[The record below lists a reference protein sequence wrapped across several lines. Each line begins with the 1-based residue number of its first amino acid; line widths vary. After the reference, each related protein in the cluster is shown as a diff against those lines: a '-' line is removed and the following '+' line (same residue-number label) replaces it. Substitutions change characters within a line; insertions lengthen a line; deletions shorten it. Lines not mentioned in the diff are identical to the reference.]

1 MAQSKNEFYLRR
13 IHSLLGIIPIG
24 AFLVVHLLV
33 NHQATQGAEAFN
45 KASNFMVII
54 TISNYCRIFIY
65 IHSVVIS
72 RFVWYT
78 HCIYSKRKCWTL
90 LNFRNWMFFFQ
101 RVSGILTF
109 IFIGIH
115 LWQTRLQKAFYG
127 KEVNYDLMHETLQHP
142 GWAIFYIICIIAV
155 VFHFANGLWSFLVT
169 WGGLQSPKSQRVF
182 TWVSLIVFLVI
193 SYIGVTAII
202 AFM

>member
-1 MAQSKNEFYLRR
+1 MANTFTKSILRQR
-13 IHSLLGIIPIG
+13 SELR
-24 AFLVVHLLV
+24 
-33 NHQATQGAEAFN
+33 FN
-45 KASNFMVII
+45 A
-54 TISNYCRIFIY
+54 
-65 IHSVVIS
+65 
-72 RFVWYT
+72 
-78 HCIYSKRKCWTL
+78 
-90 LNFRNWMFFFQ
+90 RN
-101 RVSGILTF
+101 I
-109 IFIGIH
+109 
-115 LWQTRLQKAFYG
+115 
-127 KEVNYDLMHETLQHP
+127 QHP

>member
-1 MAQSKNEFYLRR
+1 MAN
-13 IHSLLGIIPIG
+13 
-24 AFLVVHLLV
+24 
-33 NHQATQGAEAFN
+33 
-45 KASNFMVII
+45 
-54 TISNYCRIFIY
+54 
-65 IHSVVIS
+65 
-72 RFVWYT
+72 
-78 HCIYSKRKCWTL
+78 
-90 LNFRNWMFFFQ
+90 
-101 RVSGILTF
+101 TF
-109 IFIGIH
+109 
-115 LWQTRLQKAFYG
+115 TKAFYG
-127 KEVNYDLMHETLQHP
+127 KEVNYDLMHETLQHL

>member
-1 MAQSKNEFYLRR
+1 MANTFTKSILRQR
-13 IHSLLGIIPIG
+13 SELR
-24 AFLVVHLLV
+24 FM
-33 NHQATQGAEAFN
+33 HQ
-45 KASNFMVII
+45 
-54 TISNYCRIFIY
+54 
-65 IHSVVIS
+65 
-72 RFVWYT
+72 
-78 HCIYSKRKCWTL
+78 
-90 LNFRNWMFFFQ
+90 
-101 RVSGILTF
+101 
-109 IFIGIH
+109 
-115 LWQTRLQKAFYG
+115 
-127 KEVNYDLMHETLQHP
+127 TLQHP

>member
-1 MAQSKNEFYLRR
+1 ME
-13 IHSLLGIIPIG
+13 SLP
-24 AFLVVHLLV
+24 
-33 NHQATQGAEAFN
+33 
-45 KASNFMVII
+45 
-54 TISNYCRIFIY
+54 ISNYCRIFIY

-90 LNFRNWMFFFQ
+90 LDFRNWMFFFQ

-169 WGGLQSPKSQRVF
+169 WGGLQSPKSQTSIYMGFINRILSYFVY
-182 TWVSLIVFLVI
+182 WCYCNYCLYVI
-193 SYIGVTAII
+193 HRI
-202 AFM
+202 